1 MGSPALGSETARK
14 STKGT
19 RKELTRQMSDSVSS
33 IDKSEAALDDGL
45 RYILTRFEEEAI
57 IMKIFK
63 KKNV

>member
-1 MGSPALGSETARK
+1 MGSETARK

-45 RYILTRFEEEAI
+45 RYILTRFEENAI

-63 KKNV
+63 NKNV